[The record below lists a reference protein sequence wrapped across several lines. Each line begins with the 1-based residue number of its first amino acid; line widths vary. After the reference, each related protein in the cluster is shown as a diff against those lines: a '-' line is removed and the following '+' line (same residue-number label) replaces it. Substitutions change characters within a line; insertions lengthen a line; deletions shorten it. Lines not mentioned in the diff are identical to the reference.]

1 MNLDL
6 SDLLRDWPHEPGQI
20 NVRLIRAADGEE
32 KIQMRVDLGILQME
46 VTGRPDG
53 LRPNGFDSLLE
64 YYEAQLDEHVSATGE
79 PEGFSL
85 GHDDSRALREEAALY
100 YHRYVSMLVLG
111 EFQGVV
117 RDTQRN
123 LRAIDFIRDF
133 AEHDEDRE
141 LLDQFRPYVTMMRAR
156 AIASQA
162 VADSEANAAL
172 LALDEGITGVRAIF
186 EEWGRAGDADDS
198 HEIQLLHGM
207 RDELVKKLPSSPKAE
222 LRERLQRAIE
232 TENYELAAILRDELK
247 LLKD

>member
-6 SDLLRDWPHEPGQI
+6 SELLRDWPHEPGQI
-20 NVRLIRAADGEE
+20 NVRLIRAGDGEE

-53 LRPNGFDSLLE
+53 LRPNGMDSLLE
-64 YYEAQLDEHVSATGE
+64 YYEAQLDDHVAATGE

-85 GHDDSRALREEAALY
+85 SHDDCRSLREEAALY

-117 RDTQRN
+117 RDTSRN

-133 AEHDEDRE
+133 AEHDDDRE
-141 LLDQFRPYVTMMRAR
+141 MLEQFRAYVTMMRSR

-162 VADSEANAAL
+162 VADNEGNAAL
-172 LALDEGITGVRAIF
+172 LALDDGIAAVKGVYDG
-186 EEWGRAGDADDS
+186 WGRVEEAEGSA
-198 HEIQLLHGM
+198 EVQLLKGM
-207 RDELVKKLPSSPKAE
+207 RDELVKKLPASLKAE
-222 LRERLQRAIE
+222 LRERLREAIE
-232 TENYELAAILRDELK
+232 QENYELAAILRDELK
-247 LLKD
+247 MLKE